1 MLRLLSNTSLPCRT
15 EAAPDYGEVRARLAA
30 VLAADPAAG
39 GEWVRLAW
47 QVSCD
52 WLSRGHVTTCSP
64 LIGPPV
70 CLHLPGDGLPGRL
83 QRRQDQVGG
92 GGGEAS

>member
-1 MLRLLSNTSLPCRT
+1 M
-15 EAAPDYGEVRARLAA
+15 RAQLEA

-39 GEWVRLAW
+39 GEWARLAW

-52 WLSRGHVTTCSP
+52 WLSRGHVTRCSP

-70 CLHLPGDGLPGRL
+70 RLHLPGDGLPGRL
-83 QRRQDQVGG
+83 QRRQDQVG
-92 GGGEAS
+92 EVERHHNDVSNC